1 MDYRSIL
8 KSIITKAPGMA
19 DESMEVG
26 DDILNMMGKSGREM
40 NAEFADDAAR
50 AARQAD
56 IEDALSNPIEQIP
69 YENLSNKSA
78 QESAGVLAGAP
89 NEQLQI
95 GMEALPVP
103 SKGLGMTR
111 KPPVMPDDVLP
122 PEFPIAPRPQQ
133 SLVSDAPIDV
143 TPQSGMS
150 AFQKMLL
157 GSGAAGLAGSAMYA
171 ANQGGGEQPPAVIP
185 PRNKPIDIM
194 MSGDG
199 QAPDLSKAPGAPG
212 KAPAQLSVPV
222 QGMPEMPQQP
232 TSVEDFAK
240 PTFDSEGFTNNTVQN
255 LQAAQDQASQGRL
268 ANELGRASEIIGSSI
283 AGTKPVAQDIFNA
296 QIKDSDKPV
305 KSFEERAEKEKADPK
320 SAISQQFRDFMGK
333 LGVTV
338 PANMSA
344 EAAAKVMPYAYQKFA
359 AKEAQTARAFEAGE
373 NRKLRETLSEN
384 ALSARQAA
392 ASEKAATGLTDKQN
406 KFAQTI
412 APKVQN
418 KQYEKF
424 AKLEQARLNIEHAVN
439 NPNPQSDS
447 ALIYD
452 FIKSL
457 DPDSAVR
464 EGEISFVGTA
474 RSIPTKTKA
483 LVNKMFKGELLTPD
497 ERKNILDFA
506 TQSTANQKKAWE
518 ISAKPY
524 INQAEKMGVDLSLII
539 PEMAE
544 YGPSAEAPSKKPATI
559 ERGKDSR
566 DIPAKDSDGKPG
578 KIVKETP
585 KFTTPESDPRV
596 DNFMKK
602 NGISNRNEAIRIL
615 KEAGKI

>member
-8 KSIITKAPGMA
+8 RAITNNAPDMA
-19 DESMEVG
+19 DDAMEVG
-26 DDILNMMGKSGREM
+26 DDVLNMMGKSGREM
-40 NAEFADDAAR
+40 NAEFADDAIR

-56 IEDALSNPIEQIP
+56 VEAALSNPIEQLP
-69 YENLSNKSA
+69 YKNLSNKSA

-89 NEQLQI
+89 NNQGLLPYEQ
-95 GMEALPVP
+95 LPVP
-103 SKGLGMTR
+103 SKGLGMT
-111 KPPVMPDDVLP
+111 KNVTPEVMS
-122 PEFPIAPRPQQ
+122 PEFPVAPRPQQ
-133 SLVSDAPIDV
+133 SLALDAPIDV
-143 TPQSGMS
+143 TPKQGLST
-150 AFQKMLL
+150 FQKMLL
-157 GSGAAGLAGSAMYA
+157 AGGGAGLAGGAMYA
-171 ANQGGGEQPPAVIP
+171 ANQGSELPPPVAAIP
-185 PRNKPIDIM
+185 PRGQPIDIS

-199 QAPDLSKAPGAPG
+199 QAPVLTKAQG

-222 QGMPEMPQQP
+222 QGMPDMPEQP

-240 PTFDSEGFTNNTVQN
+240 PTFDSEGFTNNTVAGLQDAQR
-255 LQAAQDQASQGRL
+255 QAAGGRFV
-268 ANELGRASEIIGSSI
+268 NELGRAAELVGTSI
-283 AGTKPVAQDIFNA
+283 AGTKPIAQEIFTQQA
-296 QIKDSDKPV
+296 KDSDNVV

-320 SAISQQFRDFMGK
+320 SAISQQFRDFMGT

-338 PANMSA
+338 PTNMSA

-359 AKEAQTARAFEAGE
+359 AKEAQIARSAEAEE
-373 NRKLRETLSEN
+373 NRKLRETLSNN
-384 ALSARQAA
+384 ALAGRQAA
-392 ASEKAATGLTDKQN
+392 ASEKAATNLSDKQN

-483 LVNKMFKGELLTPD
+483 LVNKMFKGELLTGD

-506 TQSTANQKKAWE
+506 TQSTLNQKKAWE

-544 YGPSAEAPSKKPATI
+544 YGPSAGEDKKPGDKKPARI
-559 ERGKDSR
+559 ESGKDSR
-566 DIPAKDSDGKPG
+566 DIVAPDDNKAPG
-578 KIVKETP
+578 SVVKETP
-585 KFTTPESDPRV
+585 KFDGKTVVRKGYNPKTNQTQLIYSDGSKEIV
-596 DNFMKK
+596 EGKK
-602 NGISNRNEAIRIL
+602 
-615 KEAGKI
+615 